1 MTTFLMIASVSLV
14 TYLIT
19 KHAIYNHLSQIFDI
33 ASKSNTQVKINGEIY
48 KVKKYNKIYW
58 QKK

>member
-19 KHAIYNHLSQIFDI
+19 KHTIYNHLSQIFDI

-48 KVKKYNKIYW
+48 KVKKI
-58 QKK
+58 